1 MEIPGMNPLQNR
13 PIVPGQQGQA
23 GVPDLILD
31 GPKGRIPAEAAQ
43 QQAAPTQAPYQAPQ
57 QAIVQQSAQ
66 NMTAAL
72 MEMNI
77 PPTPQNLQMAQ
88 LLVSYGH
95 AVNSHTMGVVRQA
108 MQGLSDK
115 DPATMEAV
123 LILLTRDL
131 PVNPRTVAAIQ
142 QFMNGQPLQQQLQQL
157 PRELGS
163 LLQQMQQTAQGQLP
177 QTAAATQTAAQ
188 AAPQTATQTPTA
200 PNTATATPAGQTA
213 QSAATVSTPPGTAP
227 TATATAALPGNPAAA
242 ATAALNPAATAA
254 AQQVNPQAAAQTV
267 AQNIQSGQTLVQAAP
282 LAAAAQQFAGQA
294 QALENKS
301 DGLSRIAD
309 KSTAQRVNMDQA
321 QQGEVKAVTAINDKA
336 SASQSGLVSQ
346 HLPSQQRDNESL
358 RQLYLY
364 LQHQDPETLE
374 ALKQSLRAPQLQSP
388 QEAALQLIKVLQN
401 LAQLAGHLSENMQLH
416 QFQQLGLQ
424 HQQIIQLTGL
434 LEAELKQFHQI
445 FGRAFPSLA
454 DRVLQL
460 LQHDSQD
467 MFGRLAQLI
476 DENQAQLKA
485 QGLLP
490 GNSDEQTQLLA
501 LLRQLLEQVGLQVEK
516 VQAHLG
522 AREMLSQTLPC
533 HCIPLMVH
541 FKGQAHPAELYIQQD
556 YDPEDPNSGPDPN
569 RPLKVTLT
577 LETHHLGRVAVD
589 LSTLK
594 EDLML
599 DLKVLTRR
607 VKLAMDERLDQ
618 LRHRVENESGYSVS
632 QMHCRVVPDLES
644 RQSMLLP
651 PKRNVYS
658 LRRVEGVV

>member
-31 GPKGRIPAEAAQ
+31 GPQGRIPAEAAQ

-88 LLVSYGH
+88 LLASYGH

-108 MQGLSDK
+108 MQGLPDK
-115 DPATMEAV
+115 GPATMEAV
-123 LILLTRDL
+123 MILLTRDL

-142 QFMNGQPLQQQLQQL
+142 QFLNGQPLQQQVQQL
-157 PRELGS
+157 PRELGN
-163 LLQQMQQTAQGQLP
+163 LLQQMQQTSQGQLP
-177 QTAAATQTAAQ
+177 AAAATPQAP
-188 AAPQTATQTPTA
+188 AAPQTGQAAQTPA
-200 PNTATATPAGQTA
+200 V
-213 QSAATVSTPPGTAP
+213 VSTPPGAPP
-227 TATATAALPGNPAAA
+227 TATATASLPTTPANVSANP
-242 ATAALNPAATAA
+242 ALNPAASAA
-254 AQQVNPQAAAQTV
+254 AQQTNPQAAAQAV
-267 AQNIQSGQTLVQAAP
+267 AQNIQSGQALVQAAP
-282 LAAAAQQFAGQA
+282 LAAAAQQFVGQA
-294 QALENKS
+294 QALENKA

-309 KSTAQRVNMDQA
+309 KSTAQRVNMEQA
-321 QQGEVKAVTAINDKA
+321 LQGEVKAVTAIDDKA
-336 SASQSGLVSQ
+336 SPGQSGLVSQ

-358 RQLYLY
+358 KQLYLY
-364 LQHQDPETLE
+364 LQQQTPETLE
-374 ALKQSLRAPQLQSP
+374 ALKQSLQTPQLQSP
-388 QEAALQLIKVLQN
+388 QEAALNLIKVLQN
-401 LAQLAGHLSENMQLH
+401 IAQLAAHLSENMQLH

-434 LEAELKQFHQI
+434 LEAELKQFHQL

-467 MFGRLAQLI
+467 MFSRLAQLI

-490 GNSDEQTQLLA
+490 GDSEAQTELLS

-589 LSTLK
+589 LSTFK

-607 VKLAMDERLDQ
+607 VKLAMDERLEQ
-618 LRHRVENESGYSVS
+618 LRHRVEGESGYSIS
-632 QMHCRVVPDLES
+632 QLSCRVVPDLES

-651 PKRNVYS
+651 VKRNVYS